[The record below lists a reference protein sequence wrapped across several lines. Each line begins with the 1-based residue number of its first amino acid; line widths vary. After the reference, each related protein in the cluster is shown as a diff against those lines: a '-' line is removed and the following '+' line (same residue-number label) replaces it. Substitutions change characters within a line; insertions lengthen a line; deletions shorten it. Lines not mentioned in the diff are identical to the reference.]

1 MAEPSFR
8 DQIIAAINNGGGQT
22 CDVEGALR
30 ALTAAGC
37 VICPRE
43 PSHVMVEAAAAV
55 KIRCPERGDIVPVL
69 SWIGAN
75 EITKIWR
82 VMVDEVARE
91 MILRHG

>member
-22 CDVEGALR
+22 CDVEGVLR
-30 ALTAAGC
+30 ALMAAGF

-43 PSHVMVEAAAAV
+43 PTEAMILAGTVSWDPCDGGPIRAVFSPAKPWRLMV
-55 KIRCPERGDIVPVL
+55 G
-69 SWIGAN
+69 
-75 EITKIWR
+75 
-82 VMVDEVARE
+82 EVTRE